1 MIANE
6 LVMDDDN
13 FAFLATIRH
22 VLVESTN
29 FNDTRNKYFVASS
42 IEELFRSVLDFI
54 KETHFY
60 DKLWC

>member
-1 MIANE
+1 MMMIANE

-60 DKLWC
+60 DKL